1 MEHKLCVLIDFENV
15 AAGTEKEGLGRFDI
29 KAVMHRLMDKGRI
42 NVARAYGDW
51 GRFARFKQRMLEL
64 GITMAELTSYKGA
77 EKNRADI
84 ALVVDAMEMAFT
96 RPWLDTF
103 VLMSGDSD
111 FTPLVMK
118 LKELDKRVIGI
129 GTRGS
134 TSRLLVE
141 CCDEFLFYESI
152 QRSPGKELFAERAPA
167 EDWRDR
173 HAPAERRPSRAPA
186 PVEAPEAAYLADEAP
201 PETEETAAAT
211 LLSQDA
217 AMALLVDTVAGI
229 QKDEPGPMLAGG
241 VKQSMQRKAPAFDE
255 TEYGFTNFARF
266 LEAARDRGFVTLA
279 RDQRAGGYRV
289 DLPGASSAAEDD
301 GGGRGAS
308 GGAAH
313 DERRPASD
321 APEGGL
327 AADEDDGAID
337 EARLDGAAGALQK
350 VLMDRGFHPATHFLR
365 HTVVH
370 ELVDHVT
377 ERQQKKKRNT
387 LMYVPGDI
395 ARRCRR
401 TEPVVHPRLVKSILS
416 ALKAAGE
423 FQHPKGGPVRGNN
436 AHFTLVK
443 DAEELLASLRRFYL
457 QQLVAAG
464 ASFSDAEA
472 LSQLLW
478 GDADHALQAAEDA
491 AWAQHHAARGA
502 AEPAGYDGGGDDGDA
517 GSDAE
522 DAPPVAAPVAE
533 AAPAPA
539 AVVEAS
545 PPAAAPEAAPVAEA
559 APAAEEPPRRAPRR
573 RRTGTKS
580 SGDAKPDGT
589 PDAE

>member
-15 AAGTEKEGLGRFDI
+15 AAGTEKEGLGRFDV

-152 QRSPGKELFAERAPA
+152 QRMPGKELLAERAPA

-173 HAPAERRPSRAPA
+173 HAPAERRPARAPA
-186 PVEAPEAAYLADEAP
+186 PVEAPEPPELTDEVA

-229 QKDEPGPMLAGG
+229 QKDEPGPMLAGM

-266 LEAARDRGFVTLA
+266 LEAARDRRLVKLE
-279 RDQRAGGYRV
+279 RDTRAGGYRV
-289 DLPGASSAAEDD
+289 DLPGAASASEDAA
-301 GGGRGAS
+301 RGPAP
-308 GGAAH
+308 A
-313 DERRPASD
+313 DDRRPAADGPD
-321 APEGGL
+321 AAPV
-327 AADEDDGAID
+327 ADEDDGALD

-350 VLMDRGFHPATHFLR
+350 VIMDRGFHPATHFLR

-472 LSQLLW
+472 LSVLLW
-478 GDADHALQAAEDA
+478 GDTDHALQAAEDA
-491 AWAQHHAARGA
+491 AWAQHNAAQGIPA
-502 AEPAGYDGGGDDGDA
+502 PSADDAE
-517 GSDAE
+517 SDAE
-522 DAPPVAAPVAE
+522 SEAE
-533 AAPAPA
+533 AAPPAEAAVPAPVAAEAAAVAAPA
-539 AVVEAS
+539 SAEVEA
-545 PPAAAPEAAPVAEA
+545 PAEVAAPEAE
-559 APAAEEPPRRAPRR
+559 APAAEPPRRAPRR
-573 RRTGTKS
+573 RRTGTKP
-580 SGDAKPDGT
+580 AAGT
-589 PDAE
+589 PEAE